1 MTEPTVPRR
10 ATAIDLDSPAERVPR
25 RFPPAVHID
34 RELASPAWDRFVAT
48 APGGTYQQTS
58 MWARVKSLAGWRP
71 VRITLS
77 RDGAVAAGCQ
87 VLVRQVARLGAVA
100 YVPYGPLVA
109 DDSDTAAVTTMLDA
123 LQQLVRQERFRYLKL
138 QPPPGSAGMASALT
152 ERRFVPSSLD
162 TAPRLTVRVDL
173 RRSPDAM
180 IGAMRARTRTYIRQA
195 QRRGV
200 VVREGSEDEFALF
213 YEAVAATSRRQG
225 FDPYPSSYYEQIW
238 RSFQG
243 HTRLVLVEYEGDI
256 LSSSLLLGFGDTVF
270 YKMGGWSDRHREIRS
285 NELMHWAG
293 MQWGQACG
301 YSYYDLE
308 GINPAVGEAILAG
321 QDSKSLPM
329 PGTTHFKLGFG
340 GEVTQFPA
348 TYDYVQQR
356 LLRIGLRCAAPRL
369 NRLTPLVHHLL
380 GRRKVSNQ
388 LGS

>member
-1 MTEPTVPRR
+1 MTDPTVPRR
-10 ATAIDLDSPAERVPR
+10 ATAIDLASPAERVPR
-25 RFPPAVHID
+25 RFLPAVHID

-58 MWARVKSLAGWRP
+58 RWAQVKSLAGWRP

-77 RDGAVAAGCQ
+77 RDGAVVAGCQ
-87 VLVRQVARLGAVA
+87 VLVRRVAWLGTVA

-109 DDSDTAAVTTMLDA
+109 DGDMPAVSTMLDA

-138 QPPPGSAGMASALT
+138 QPPPGSTGMASALT
-152 ERRFVPSSLD
+152 QRRFVPSSLD

-173 RRSPDAM
+173 RRSPDA
-180 IGAMRARTRTYIRQA
+180 ILGAMRARTRTYIRQA

-200 VVREGSEDEFALF
+200 VVRDGSEHEFPLF

-225 FDPYPSSYYEQIW
+225 FAPYPSSYYEQIW

-243 HTRLVLVEYEGDI
+243 HARLLLVEYKGDI
-256 LSSSLLLGFGDTVF
+256 LSSALLLGFGDTVF
-270 YKMGGWSDRHREIRS
+270 FKMGGWSGHHRDIRP

-321 QDSKSLPM
+321 RDSKSLPT

-369 NRLTPLVHHLL
+369 NRLTPMAHRLL
-380 GRRKVSNQ
+380 GRRKVSNF
-388 LGS
+388 